1 MVIHNQ
7 SDSPFALNSGLNIQP
22 GFDTYIGVKREFTNK
37 LGSPYSNCLTDLTP
51 PNEYANELFGYF
63 NELNVT
69 YYDQTFCF
77 KMCYQDKLIDSCSCC
92 DIITP
97 SIRNASYCSNSS
109 ELMCMNNFLAFFT
122 TADLNYLC
130 DNACPLKCNV
140 IEYPLSL
147 SMAVFP
153 TINYV
158 KNQQTTDKNLQLF
171 PQNVS
176 DLDLLEFASKGFLK
190 FTVNYDN
197 LYYTSIDD
205 SPAMSSNDLFGNLG
219 GQLGLFV
226 GLSVL
231 SFAEVIE
238 LTIKFFITIFNYLK
252 KRKLNTGKV
261 SNISK

>member
-1 MVIHNQ
+1 M
-7 SDSPFALNSGLNIQP
+7 
-22 GFDTYIGVKREFTNK
+22 KREFTNK

-97 SIRNASYCSNSS
+97 SIRNATYCSNST
-109 ELMCMNNFLAFFT
+109 ELLCLANFFVIFA
-122 TADLNYLC
+122 TADLNSFC
-130 DNACPLKCNV
+130 NNACPERCNT
-140 IEYPLSL
+140 IEYHLSV
-147 SMAVFP
+147 SMAAFP
-153 TINYV
+153 TFSYL
-158 KNQQTTDKNLQLF
+158 KNQQTTYRNAYMF
-171 PQNVS
+171 PQNVN
-176 DLDLLEFASKGFLK
+176 DAYLKKFGRQGFLK

-205 SPAMSSNDLFGNLG
+205 SPAITANSLFGTIG

-231 SFAEVIE
+231 SFVEFIE
-238 LTIKFFITIFNYLK
+238 LFIKLALIFIKY
-252 KRKLNTGKV
+252 RSVNTARVKV
-261 SNISK
+261 N